1 MYPIPV
7 FDPREIRTASAEW
20 ALRMTIFPF
29 LLCDLTI
36 AINVHNV
43 FQVFA
48 WLSARSFDPPHRV
61 DKRKTMERFP
71 CENWHL
77 VSKRQIPLGKIGIN
91 LLSSTVSWM
100 DRRADPA
107 DALQTSAGFTL
118 LPGYGPSSYGKGEP
132 CIVDEP
138 DINGFK
144 IYTH

>member
-1 MYPIPV
+1 M
-7 FDPREIRTASAEW
+7 
-20 ALRMTIFPF
+20 
-29 LLCDLTI
+29 
-36 AINVHNV
+36 
-43 FQVFA
+43 
-48 WLSARSFDPPHRV
+48 ARFS
-61 DKRKTMERFP
+61 

-77 VSKRQIPLGKIGIN
+77 GLEASNFLWGKLIYSCID

-118 LPGYGPSSYGKGEP
+118 LPGYGSSSYGKGEP

-144 IYTH
+144 NYTH